1 MDDASS
7 RLIHTLYADLS
18 GPGWAQSFLEE
29 LCRATGSHAGALVV
43 SDLRTRQDAMPAF
56 CGAQTASALDYERR
70 YAGHNPWR
78 QAHAQHPREA
88 GSVVVSDDLVSFGEL
103 KRSLFWTDFLHHLDV
118 DHGVGLVGVSSPR
131 QLGSLTLLRSQALGP
146 YRGSDLAILR
156 QISGHWANA
165 CQLRARLDRLND
177 ERRTLTAALDSVGLA
192 VFLLDG
198 AGAMVR
204 TNAAGDE
211 LLRHGGVLR
220 LRGDRPTARHES
232 CALALARA
240 VEAVLAPNALP
251 SALVP
256 LYDAAGNLTAQAG
269 VHRMDLQPSGAAA
282 RAVLLIQSLRPNRRA
297 ALHDALRTVYR
308 LTHQEAQ
315 LVAQLDSGLDLAEAA
330 AATGITIEHARTRF
344 KVLSQKLGVRS
355 QGEALR
361 LVATLGSALG
371 RPPT

>member
-1 MDDASS
+1 
-7 RLIHTLYADLS
+7 
-18 GPGWAQSFLEE
+18 
-29 LCRATGSHAGALVV
+29 
-43 SDLRTRQDAMPAF
+43 
-56 CGAQTASALDYERR
+56 
-70 YAGHNPWR
+70 
-78 QAHAQHPREA
+78 
-88 GSVVVSDDLVSFGEL
+88 
-103 KRSLFWTDFLHHLDV
+103 
-118 DHGVGLVGVSSPR
+118 
-131 QLGSLTLLRSQALGP
+131 
-146 YRGSDLAILR
+146 
-156 QISGHWANA
+156 
-165 CQLRARLDRLND
+165 LDRLND